1 MYVLGQNPC
10 ISGPAQFKLVF
21 SRVNCIYAREVKSY
35 VQKKTCAQTDS
46 EIPITQLQQLSIQSQ
61 LSMQINYKLKADN
74 HLSYFLK
81 IEL

>member
-35 VQKKTCAQTDS
+35 VQKKTCAQMLWQHS
-46 EIPITQLQQLSIQSQ
+46 S
-61 LSMQINYKLKADN
+61 
-74 HLSYFLK
+74 
-81 IEL
+81 